1 MLVKLCECG
10 CGMETPIAK
19 RTRSSRGQTKGEP
32 LRFINGHN
40 ARLFD
45 STEQRRRSS
54 FRDPDNLRYTG
65 SRDNYIKLKGRHMH
79 RVVAEEILGRKLL
92 PHEIVHHRDGD
103 KWNNDPSNLLV
114 MTQAEHARI
123 HCQIRWHGHTDEH

>member
-1 MLVKLCECG
+1 MQVKLCECG
-10 CGMETPIAK
+10 CGMATPTAK

-40 ARLFD
+40 SRLLD
-45 STEQRRRSS
+45 SAEQRRRSF
-54 FRDPDNLRYTG
+54 FRDPNSLRYTG

-79 RVVAEEILGRKLL
+79 RVVIEQVLGRKLL
-92 PHEIVHHRDGD
+92 PNEIVHHRDGN

-114 MTQAEHARI
+114 ITQSEHLRL
-123 HCQIRWHGHTDEH
+123 HNHIRWHGTSDEH

>member
-1 MLVKLCECG
+1 MYIKLCECG

-40 ARLFD
+40 ARLLD

-54 FRDPDNLRYTG
+54 FRAPDSLRYSG
-65 SRDNYIKLKGRHMH
+65 SRNNYIKLKGRHMH
-79 RVVAEEILGRKLL
+79 RVIVEQILGRKLL
-92 PHEIVHHRDGD
+92 PNEIVHHKDGD
-103 KWNNDPSNLLV
+103 KWNNDSSNLLV

-123 HCQIRWHGHTDEH
+123 HCQIRWHGHTHEH